1 MQALIWQRRAYR
13 RRWAIDRARAALGVG
28 LGGVPRPPTPHP
40 PPRARYT
47 PRIRSASVHVP
58 CCVAHQKLPKKAAPS
73 PPRVRRAQRPG
84 ESLPRCSRGPGG
96 AHGCTKAPVTVE
108 NARTPPFHAATPSR
122 RPRGEGSQRKKGGF
136 PPHGQTASAHWSCEF
151 EERSAAAGG
160 LRCRNPPHTS
170 LARAA
175 FRGCAVTPPETPVCP
190 SRLS

>member
-1 MQALIWQRRAYR
+1 MSPCYGHARTGIGWPFHPALNSAPTLLLMSTDAGPHLAERAYR
-13 RRWAIDRARAALGVG
+13 RRWAIGRARAAPGGG

-40 PPRARYT
+40 PARARYT

-96 AHGCTKAPVTVE
+96 AHGCTKAPVPVE

-122 RPRGEGSQRKKGGF
+122 RPCGEGE
-136 PPHGQTASAHWSCEF
+136 SAKRGVFLPMARLHKHTGRANL
-151 EERSAAAGG
+151 RSAARLRGG
-160 LRCRNPPHTS
+160 
-170 LARAA
+170 
-175 FRGCAVTPPETPVCP
+175 
-190 SRLS
+190 